1 MRLYS
6 QRQAAPDDAPIHLDR
21 AGAAN
26 AMLTAQVR
34 ALQAEFI
41 ADEIH
46 QVLAR
51 RHAALL
57 WLTVDHDLYGVE

>member
-1 MRLYS
+1 
-6 QRQAAPDDAPIHLDR
+6 
-21 AGAAN
+21 
-26 AMLTAQVR
+26 MLTAQVR
-34 ALQAEFI
+34 ALQAQFI

>member
-1 MRLYS
+1 MVEIKD
-6 QRQAAPDDAPIHLDR
+6 PEIVDR
-21 AGAAN
+21 EK
-26 AMLTAQVR
+26 
-34 ALQAEFI
+34 EFI

-57 WLTVDHDLYGVE
+57 WLTVDHDLYGME